1 MKLWQAEKEAF
12 DAMEEA
18 KTLAD
23 FVRIGFN
30 AVHYKDYV
38 LYEMVGDNVV
48 GGVELGSGVSDGVK
62 LDGSIKVELADFTND
77 DNGYHV
83 IEVKDKEEE

>member
-48 GGVELGSGVSDGVK
+48 GGVKLGSGVSDGVK
-62 LDGSIKVELADFTND
+62 LDGSIKVKLADFTTD

>member
-30 AVHYKDYV
+30 AVYYKDYV
-38 LYEMVGDNVV
+38 LYELVGDNAVS
-48 GGVELGSGVSDGVK
+48 GVELGSGVSDGVK
-62 LDGSIKVELADFTND
+62 LDGSIKVELADFTTD
-77 DNGYHV
+77 DDGYHV